1 MLVTVFA
8 MARTSSRLKAMG
20 LAGALCF
27 RMLSR
32 RAVFLEGLA
41 MGVGALAAA
50 GAGAWA
56 GADFRADVGDFAGAD
71 LAGFAAGFFAEG
83 FGLCLAMGRIGEG
96 KKA

>member
-1 MLVTVFA
+1 
-8 MARTSSRLKAMG
+8 
-20 LAGALCF
+20 
-27 RMLSR
+27 
-32 RAVFLEGLA
+32 

-56 GADFRADVGDFAGAD
+56 GADFRAEVGDFAGAD